1 MKKKKNGDSKRKKR
15 KPEQKEKTSTNQKQE
30 MEGYAKTSCTGV
42 CRALARTE
50 YSDKIKKKV
59 QDAHRGDAVCVAI
72 TVRDQSKRDAK
83 PKEIPFLLY
92 AHSKRPDVPYCD
104 QTRTLGAYR
113 LVVKRSVKRIKLA
126 PGTASPYDTRCDEST
141 ASAGKLAKLGHEAVR
156 STRSDRSS
164 FKPHVGD
171 IKHKDA
177 PLSANLPQLVT
188 SGSIQRVVVNVPRKE
203 RKLVIHK
210 EAKAICTVCS
220 FYLAADVDRSMGAST
235 TGCYYLYNKESCPHT
250 RDASADEAGKLNG
263 TQTISM
269 KELSRYVVTL
279 SDGAEVDLAKWI
291 YSKFYG
297 TSYVGEGTKGRCLT
311 DGLPSVGGREAGAG
325 IRLADRDV
333 PRHVPLSTL
342 RVVVGPK

>member
-1 MKKKKNGDSKRKKR
+1 
-15 KPEQKEKTSTNQKQE
+15 

-59 QDAHRGDAVCVAI
+59 QDTHRGDAVCVAI
-72 TVRDQSKRDAK
+72 TVRDKSTQDAK

-104 QTRTLGAYR
+104 KTRTLGAYR
-113 LVVKRSVKRIKLA
+113 LVVKRAVKRVKLA
-126 PGTASPYDTRCDEST
+126 PGTASPYDTLCDEST
-141 ASAGKLAKLGHEAVR
+141 ASAEKLAKLGHEAV
-156 STRSDRSS
+156 RSDRSS

-177 PLSANLPQLVT
+177 PLSANLRQLVT

-203 RKLVIHK
+203 RKLVIHR
-210 EAKAICTVCS
+210 EAKGICTVCS
-220 FYLAADVDRSMGAST
+220 FYLAADVDPTMGSRT

-250 RDASADEAGKLNG
+250 RDSSTDEAGKLNG

-269 KELSRYVVTL
+269 KELGKYAVRL
-279 SDGAEVDLAKWI
+279 NDGVEVDLAKWI
-291 YSKFYG
+291 YQKFHG

-311 DGLPSVGGREAGAG
+311 DKDTGVREAGAG
-325 IRLADRDV
+325 IRLAHSDV

-342 RVVVGPK
+342 RVVVGTK

>member
-1 MKKKKNGDSKRKKR
+1 
-15 KPEQKEKTSTNQKQE
+15 

-42 CRALARTE
+42 CRAMARTE
-50 YSDKIKKKV
+50 YSDKIKTQV
-59 QDAHRGDAVCVAI
+59 QTLHKGDAVCVAI
-72 TVRDQSKRDAK
+72 TVRDTSKRDAK

-104 QTRTLGAYR
+104 TTRTLGAYR
-113 LVVKRSVKRIKLA
+113 LVVKRAVKRIKLA

-141 ASAGKLAKLGHEAVR
+141 ASAIKLAKLGHEAV
-156 STRSDRSS
+156 RSDRSS

-177 PLSANLPQLVT
+177 PLSANLKQLVA
-188 SGSIQRVVVNVPRKE
+188 SGSIQRVVVSVPRKE

-220 FYLAADVDRSMGAST
+220 FYLAADVDRAMGAST

-250 RDASADEAGKLNG
+250 RDSSADEAGKLNG

-269 KELSRYVVTL
+269 KELSKYVVSL

-311 DGLPSVGGREAGAG
+311 DNDTGGAGVLSAGAG

-333 PRHVPLSTL
+333 PRHVPLSSL

>member
-1 MKKKKNGDSKRKKR
+1 
-15 KPEQKEKTSTNQKQE
+15 

-59 QDAHRGDAVCVAI
+59 QDTHRGDAVCVAI
-72 TVRDQSKRDAK
+72 TVRDKSKRDAK
-83 PKEIPFLLY
+83 PKEMPFLLY

-156 STRSDRSS
+156 SARSARSDRSS

-220 FYLAADVDRSMGAST
+220 FYLAADVDRAMGART

-269 KELSRYVVTL
+269 KELGKYAVTL
-279 SDGAEVDLAKWI
+279 GDGAEVDLAKWI
-291 YSKFYG
+291 YTKFYG

-311 DGLPSVGGREAGAG
+311 DKDTGGAGLPSVGAGAGG

-342 RVVVGPK
+342 RVVVGPT